1 MISFC
6 YFLQRYTFFLKCHQK
21 LLTLCKI
28 LIMDYLLIALA
39 VLALIIG
46 LIGDI
51 IPGIPGTP
59 VSYLALLL
67 VQWTDKV
74 QYSSQFLVI
83 TGLLCVLITVLD
95 YVVPV
100 WGTKKFGGTKAGTR
114 GSTIGLIVGILVL
127 PMLGI
132 VLGPF
137 GILGILGG
145 PFAGAYIGEKMGG
158 TPDNRAWRSAFG
170 SFIGFLAGTFMKIVY
185 TFVVGFYVIKEIINA
200 FI

>member
-1 MISFC
+1 
-6 YFLQRYTFFLKCHQK
+6 
-21 LLTLCKI
+21 
-28 LIMDYLLIALA
+28 MDYLLFIAA
-39 VLALIIG
+39 IVVLIIG

-67 VQWTDKV
+67 VHWTDKV
-74 QYSSQFLVI
+74 SFQPQFLVI
-83 TGLLCVLITVLD
+83 MGLICAVITVLD

-100 WGTKKFGGTKAGTR
+100 WGTKKFGGTKAGVR

-145 PFAGAYIGEKMGG
+145 PFVGAYIGEKMGG
-158 TPDNRAWRSAFG
+158 TPDDKAWRSAFG

-185 TFVVGFYVIKEIINA
+185 TCVIGFYVIKEIIITV
-200 FI
+200 F

>member
-1 MISFC
+1 MQNFFDMDYILMISA
-6 YFLQRYTFFLKCHQK
+6 
-21 LLTLCKI
+21 I
-28 LIMDYLLIALA
+28 VVI
-39 VLALIIG
+39 IIG

-67 VQWTDKV
+67 LHWTDRIS
-74 QYSSQFLVI
+74 YSSQFLFM
-83 TGLLCVLITVLD
+83 TGLICAAITVLD

-137 GILGILGG
+137 GLIGILGG
-145 PFAGAYIGEKMGG
+145 PFVGAYIGEKMGG
-158 TPDNRAWRSAFG
+158 TPDNKAWRSAFG

-185 TFVVGFYVIKEIINA
+185 TFVIGFYVIRDIINA
-200 FI
+200 FF

>member
-1 MISFC
+1 
-6 YFLQRYTFFLKCHQK
+6 
-21 LLTLCKI
+21 
-28 LIMDYLLIALA
+28 MDYVLLISAF
-39 VLALIIG
+39 VVLIIG

-67 VQWTDKV
+67 LHWTDRIS
-74 QYSSQFLVI
+74 YSPQFLVI
-83 TGLLCVLITVLD
+83 TGFICVVITVLD

-100 WGTKKFGGTKAGTR
+100 WGTKKFGGTKAGVR
-114 GSTIGLIVGILVL
+114 GSTIGLIIGILVL

-145 PFAGAYIGEKMGG
+145 PFVGAYVGEKMGG
-158 TPDNRAWRSAFG
+158 TPDNLAWRSAFG
-170 SFIGFLAGTFMKIVY
+170 SFIGFLAGTLMKIVY
-185 TFVVGFYVIKEIINA
+185 TVAIGYYMIKEIINVLY
-200 FI
+200 